1 MTNWSEIKV
10 LLKMQNQNSSSQLHY
25 SDEELN
31 EFKLIFETK
40 LSKAQNELKELKDL
54 FESEKDA
61 LTKEQLK
68 QFKNRNN
75 ELIDHCK
82 KSLIR
87 IEDKTYGISKETG
100 ELIEKEKLLA
110 VPNGK
115 KQN

>member
-1 MTNWSEIKV
+1 MKV
-10 LLKMQNQNSSSQLHY
+10 NLNDSKLRY

-31 EFKLIFETK
+31 EFKLLFETK
-40 LSKAQNELKELKDL
+40 LSTAQNELEELKDL
-54 FESEKDA
+54 FEAEKDD
-61 LTKEQLK
+61 LTKEQLQ
-68 QFKNRNN
+68 QFINRHN
-75 ELIDHCK
+75 ELIEHCK

-110 VPNGK
+110 LPNGG

>member
-1 MTNWSEIKV
+1 MSLILRDFYTMKV
-10 LLKMQNQNSSSQLHY
+10 NLNDPKLRY

-31 EFKLIFETK
+31 EFKLHFETK
-40 LSKAQNELKELKDL
+40 LSTAQNELKELKDL

-61 LTKEQLK
+61 LTKEQLQ
-68 QFKNRNN
+68 QFINRHN
-75 ELIDHCK
+75 ELIEHCE

-110 VPNGK
+110 LPHGK